1 MWVSLI
7 FLRLSFFPEWIRLI
21 RRTFARIRYR
31 SPRTSSSSAHSN
43 RSDFLIHLHT
53 PSKDFVSTKST
64 PLEMPYQHNGF
75 QFPKMGFELHSPA
88 HTKSESQATIIAN
101 AMRPGSSRPGSAR
114 PTSQRSNTLGK
125 PNTLVKKDKT
135 KKISVEDILAMRRL
149 EQGSQQTDR
158 EYPGIQ
164 PTMITRMTRESEG
177 KWPTYQ
183 FGQDGNGWNQ
193 V

>member
-1 MWVSLI
+1 
-7 FLRLSFFPEWIRLI
+7 
-21 RRTFARIRYR
+21 
-31 SPRTSSSSAHSN
+31 
-43 RSDFLIHLHT
+43 
-53 PSKDFVSTKST
+53 
-64 PLEMPYQHNGF
+64 
-75 QFPKMGFELHSPA
+75 
-88 HTKSESQATIIAN
+88 
-101 AMRPGSSRPGSAR
+101 MRPGSSRPGSAR

-164 PTMITRMTRESEG
+164 PTMITRMTEESEG
-177 KWPTYQ
+177 AWPTYQ

>member
-1 MWVSLI
+1 VSLI

-21 RRTFARIRYR
+21 RRTFTQIRSR
-31 SPRTSSSSAHSN
+31 NHRTSSSSSHSN

-64 PLEMPYQHNGF
+64 PLETPYQHNGF
-75 QFPKMGFELHSPA
+75 QFPKLGYDLYPPA

-114 PTSQRSNTLGK
+114 PTSQRSNTL
-125 PNTLVKKDKT
+125 VKKEKS

-164 PTMITRMTRESEG
+164 PTKLTRMTGESEG
-177 KWPTYQ
+177 TWPTYQ
-183 FGQDGNGWNQ
+183 FGQDRNGWNQ

>member
-1 MWVSLI
+1 
-7 FLRLSFFPEWIRLI
+7 
-21 RRTFARIRYR
+21 
-31 SPRTSSSSAHSN
+31 
-43 RSDFLIHLHT
+43 
-53 PSKDFVSTKST
+53 
-64 PLEMPYQHNGF
+64 MPYQHNAF
-75 QFPKMGFELHSPA
+75 QFPKMGFELPSPA

-101 AMRPGSSRPGSAR
+101 AVRPGSSRPGSAR

-164 PTMITRMTRESEG
+164 PTMITRMTAEG
-177 KWPTYQ
+177 EGSWPTYQ